1 MLPGLCHVTLFIF
14 ELVVFHFQLFIP
26 WWFLPLCATRA
37 LSCYFIYFKLVVFH
51 FQLFIPWWFLPLCAT
66 RVVIL
71 VSLIGGL
78 PLFLYFVCSLPVF
91 TTLSHQGQFLSMIHP
106 GHYLLGVLKYKA
118 ACSVNLECLS
128 VAELI
133 AVFECDWAC
142 RCGDFSGGIC
152 VIDAHFAGA
161 NEDCGN
167 QQCTSGF
174 CDLAG
179 DSCVGGIRDDF
190 LGCAPASHG
199 RAFVICVTG
208 WVSAGCYSK

>member
-1 MLPGLCHVTLFIF
+1 M
-14 ELVVFHFQLFIP
+14 
-26 WWFLPLCATRA
+26 
-37 LSCYFIYFKLVVFH
+37 
-51 FQLFIPWWFLPLCAT
+51 
-66 RVVIL
+66 
-71 VSLIGGL
+71 
-78 PLFLYFVCSLPVF
+78 
-91 TTLSHQGQFLSMIHP
+91 
-106 GHYLLGVLKYKA
+106 GVLKYKA

-133 AVFECDWAC
+133 TVFECDWAC

-161 NEDCGN
+161 HEDCGN

-190 LGCAPASHG
+190 LECAPASHG
-199 RAFVICVTG
+199 GAFVVCVTG

>member
-1 MLPGLCHVTLFIF
+1 MVFATLSHGLVTLSSTYCF
-14 ELVVFHFQLFIP
+14 
-26 WWFLPLCATRA
+26 
-37 LSCYFIYFKLVVFH
+37 
-51 FQLFIPWWFLPLCAT
+51 PWWFLPLCAT

-71 VSLIGGL
+71 VFLNGGF
-78 PLFLYFVCSLPVF
+78 PLFHYFVCSLAVF
-91 TTLSHQGQFLSMIHP
+91 TTLSHQGQFLSMIHL
-106 GHYLLGVLKYKA
+106 GQYQLGVLKYKA

-128 VAELI
+128 VAEQM
-133 AVFECDWAC
+133 AVFGCDWAC

-152 VIDAHFAGA
+152 VLDAHFAGA

-179 DSCVGGIRDDF
+179 YSCVGEIRDDF
-190 LGCAPASHG
+190 LECAPSSHG
-199 RAFVICVTG
+199 GAFVICVMG